1 MADQNT
7 VRLVEPAAAPRAAAE
22 AGKNLVSLQGVSK
35 RFETS
40 SGAVQALDNISLTI
54 HAGEFVAIV
63 GPSGCGK
70 STLLRIL
77 CDLEQPTQGTL
88 QWGPQSGH
96 HSTLSRPRMGVAFQ
110 EHRLLP
116 WLNIED
122 NVCLPKLMQASA
134 TAQDMERA
142 RSLCALV
149 GLNGFEKRRPAERS
163 GGMRQRASV
172 ARSLFT
178 SPELLLLDEPF
189 GALDALTRE
198 QITADTEQIW
208 MKQGFGALLIT
219 HSIAKAVHLAD
230 RVIVMSARPGRIA
243 AEFDINLPRP
253 RSQALGSPEFA
264 RLCAEI
270 RAKLEL

>member
-1 MADQNT
+1 MPEAQSSI
-7 VRLVEPAAAPRAAAE
+7 RLVEPAADAAGA
-22 AGKNLVSLQGVSK
+22 ADSARRNVVGLQSVSK
-35 RFETS
+35 RFES
-40 SGAVQALDNISLTI
+40 STGSVQALENVSLDI
-54 HAGEFVAIV
+54 RAGEFVAIV

-77 CDLEQPTQGTL
+77 CDLEQPTQGQV
-88 QWGPQSGH
+88 QWGH
-96 HSTLSRPRMGVAFQ
+96 HGSHSRPRLGVAFQ

-122 NVCLPKLMQASA
+122 NVCLPRLMQGKAS
-134 TAQDMERA
+134 AQDMERA
-142 RSLCALV
+142 RSLCKLV
-149 GLNGFEKRRPAERS
+149 GLNGFEKRRPSELS

-198 QITADTEQIW
+198 QITADTERIW
-208 MKQGFGALLIT
+208 MEQGFASLLIT
-219 HSIAKAVHLAD
+219 HSISEAVHLAD

-243 AEFDINLPRP
+243 AEFTIDLPRP
-253 RSQALGSPEFA
+253 RTQALGSPEFG

>member
-1 MADQNT
+1 MAEQHDT
-7 VRLVEPAAAPRAAAE
+7 LKPAAAAA
-22 AGKNLVSLQGVSK
+22 GHVVDLRGVSK
-35 RFETS
+35 RFDTS
-40 SGAVQALDNISLTI
+40 SGAVQALESISLTI
-54 HAGEFVAIV
+54 HTGEFVAIV

-77 CDLEQPTQGTL
+77 CDLETPTQGQL
-88 QWGPQSGH
+88 QWGANGGQA
-96 HSTLSRPRMGVAFQ
+96 RPRIGVAFQ

-116 WLNIED
+116 WLNIEN
-122 NVCLPKLMQASA
+122 NVCLPRLMQGAASG
-134 TAQDMERA
+134 QDMARA
-142 RSLCALV
+142 RDLCKLV
-149 GLNGFEKRRPAERS
+149 GLNGFEKRRPSELS

-198 QITADTEQIW
+198 QITADTERIW
-208 MKQGFGALLIT
+208 MEQRFSALLIT
-219 HSIAKAVHLAD
+219 HSIGEAVHLAD

-243 AEFDINLPRP
+243 AEFDIDLPRP
-253 RSQALGSPEFA
+253 RTQALGSPEFA
-264 RLCAEI
+264 RLTAEI

>member
-1 MADQNT
+1 MAEQLNT
-7 VRLVEPAAAPRAAAE
+7 LQTDGSAATPRATANAT
-22 AGKNLVSLQGVSK
+22 KNVVSLKGVSK

-40 SGAVQALDNISLTI
+40 SGAVQALENVSLDI
-54 HAGEFVAIV
+54 RAGEFVAIV

-88 QWGPQSGH
+88 AWGHESGQ
-96 HSTLSRPRMGVAFQ
+96 SRPRMGVAFQ

-116 WLNIED
+116 WLNIEQ
-122 NVCLPKLMQASA
+122 NVCLPKLMQAAA
-134 TAQDMERA
+134 TAQDLERA
-142 RSLCALV
+142 RSLCQLV
-149 GLNGFEKRRPAERS
+149 GLNGFEKRRPSELS

-219 HSIAKAVHLAD
+219 HSIGEAVHLAD

-253 RSQALGSPEFA
+253 RTQALGSPEYA
-264 RLCAEI
+264 RLCSEI